1 MLYEPLGRRK
11 GTLRVPKET
20 KSVLHEPQ
28 IGSGE
33 FGSGE
38 FGSGE
43 LESGEFGSGDF
54 GSGDIE
60 SGEFDQFEISQEL
73 RLTSTKIPGGI
84 WSIYWS
90 KLLSH
95 RC

>member
-38 FGSGE
+38 LG
-43 LESGEFGSGDF
+43 SGEFGSGDF
-54 GSGDIE
+54 
-60 SGEFDQFEISQEL
+60 
-73 RLTSTKIPGGI
+73 
-84 WSIYWS
+84 
-90 KLLSH
+90 
-95 RC
+95 

>member
-1 MLYEPLGRRK
+1 VLYEPLGRRK
-11 GTLRVPKET
+11 GTLRVPKEKK

-28 IGSGE
+28 IGSG
-33 FGSGE
+33 
-38 FGSGE
+38 
-43 LESGEFGSGDF
+43 DF
-54 GSGDIE
+54 GSGDIG

>member
-33 FGSGE
+33 F
-38 FGSGE
+38 
-43 LESGEFGSGDF
+43 ESGEFGSGDI
-54 GSGDIE
+54 G

-90 KLLSH
+90 K
-95 RC
+95 

>member
-1 MLYEPLGRRK
+1 MCFTSLLEEEKVLCEYLRRK
-11 GTLRVPKET
+11 K

-28 IGSGE
+28 IGSG
-33 FGSGE
+33 
-38 FGSGE
+38 
-43 LESGEFGSGDF
+43 DF
-54 GSGDIE
+54 GSGDIG

>member
-20 KSVLHEPQ
+20 KSVLYEPQ

-38 FGSGE
+38 LG
-43 LESGEFGSGDF
+43 SGEFGSGDF
-54 GSGDIE
+54 ESGDIG

>member
-28 IGSGE
+28 IGSG
-33 FGSGE
+33 
-38 FGSGE
+38 
-43 LESGEFGSGDF
+43 DF
-54 GSGDIE
+54 GSGDIG

-90 KLLSH
+90 K
-95 RC
+95 

>member
-20 KSVLHEPQ
+20 KSVLHKPQ
-28 IGSGE
+28 

-38 FGSGE
+38 FGSG
-43 LESGEFGSGDF
+43 DF
-54 GSGDIE
+54 ESGDIG

>member
-1 MLYEPLGRRK
+1 MLWEPLGRRK

-33 FGSGE
+33 FENGEFESGELGSGE

-43 LESGEFGSGDF
+43 FGSG
-54 GSGDIE
+54 
-60 SGEFDQFEISQEL
+60 
-73 RLTSTKIPGGI
+73 K
-84 WSIYWS
+84 
-90 KLLSH
+90 
-95 RC
+95 

>member
-20 KSVLHEPQ
+20 KSVLQKPQ

-38 FGSGE
+38 LG
-43 LESGEFGSGDF
+43 SGEFGSGDF
-54 GSGDIE
+54 GSGDIG
-60 SGEFDQFEISQEL
+60 SGEFDQLGISQVL
-73 RLTSTKIPGGI
+73 RLTSLKIPGGI
-84 WSIYWS
+84 WVTFT
-90 KLLSH
+90 
-95 RC
+95 RNT

>member
-11 GTLRVPKET
+11 GTLRVPKKT

-33 FGSGE
+33 FE
-38 FGSGE
+38 SGE
-43 LESGEFGSGDF
+43 LGSGEFGSGDF
-54 GSGDIE
+54 GSGDIG
-60 SGEFDQFEISQEL
+60 SGEFDHFEISQEL

-84 WSIYWS
+84 
-90 KLLSH
+90 
-95 RC
+95 

>member
-38 FGSGE
+38 FGSG
-43 LESGEFGSGDF
+43 DF
-54 GSGDIE
+54 GSGDI

>member
-33 FGSGE
+33 LGSGE
-38 FGSGE
+38 FE
-43 LESGEFGSGDF
+43 SGDF
-54 GSGDIE
+54 GSGDIG
-60 SGEFDQFEISQEL
+60 SGEFDQI
-73 RLTSTKIPGGI
+73 
-84 WSIYWS
+84 
-90 KLLSH
+90 
-95 RC
+95 

>member
-38 FGSGE
+38 FGSGDF
-43 LESGEFGSGDF
+43 ESGG
-54 GSGDIE
+54 IE

-73 RLTSTKIPGGI
+73 RLTSLKIPGGI
-84 WSIYWS
+84 
-90 KLLSH
+90 
-95 RC
+95 

>member
-11 GTLRVPKET
+11 GTLRVPKKT

-33 FGSGE
+33 FE
-38 FGSGE
+38 SGE
-43 LESGEFGSGDF
+43 LGSGEFGSGDF
-54 GSGDIE
+54 GSGDIG
-60 SGEFDQFEISQEL
+60 SGEFDHFEISQEL